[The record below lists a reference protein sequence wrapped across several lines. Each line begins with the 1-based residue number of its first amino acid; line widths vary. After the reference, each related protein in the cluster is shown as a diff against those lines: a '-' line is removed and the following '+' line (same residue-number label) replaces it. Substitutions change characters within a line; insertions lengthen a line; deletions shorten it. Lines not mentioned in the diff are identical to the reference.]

1 MAVGV
6 EAAAARAYDVG
17 VHRPALLS
25 GLVVTCALLIAGGR
39 APPAGAKNYP
49 GGFRL
54 QSSSLTVNENA
65 GQAVITIERSNTRQA
80 AQIRYIT
87 LGDGVPCGP
96 AECTAV
102 DPDDFHSVKGE
113 LDFAAGVASMSFD
126 VPIVDHGVQDVS
138 KTIEVSLFGASPI
151 GMASPHTA
159 VLTILDNDP
168 VSPRDRENPL
178 ALATVPGAANP
189 LIGATFFVDADSE
202 VAHAARRFPALSTI
216 SSQPGTARF
225 GSFSFG
231 HNGVPNISTAVSRYL
246 TRANVQEPGTVPL
259 IATYRLVH
267 GRCGH
272 ASDSRADVA
281 SYEGFIDGFAKG
293 IGSYRAV
300 LYLEIDS
307 IITMPCL
314 SRHGQAVREQELQYA
329 ISTLTANCPRLVIYL
344 DAGAAD
350 ALTARQA
357 ARYLRRSGVAK
368 IQGFFLN
375 ATHFD
380 WTSNEIRFGE
390 KISALTGG
398 KHFVVNT
405 GTNGRGPLRPPD
417 IAHEG
422 NEVLCNPP
430 GRGLGPRP
438 TADTGFPDV
447 DMFAWTTNPG
457 ESGGPCRQG
466 APKTGVFW
474 PAYALMLV
482 RNAGFDSL

>member
-1 MAVGV
+1 MSA
-6 EAAAARAYDVG
+6 

-25 GLVVTCALLIAGGR
+25 ALALACALSIALGPIA
-39 APPAGAKNYP
+39 APADAKKDP

-54 QSSSLTVNENA
+54 QSSSLTVNENS
-65 GQAVITIERSNTRQA
+65 GHAVITVERRNTSQA

-87 LGDGVPCGP
+87 LGDGVGCGT

-102 DPDDFHSVKGE
+102 DPYDFHSVKGE
-113 LDFAAGVASMSFD
+113 LDFAAGVGSEAFT
-126 VPIVDHGVQDVS
+126 VPIINHGVQDVS
-138 KTIEVSLFGASPI
+138 KTIQVSLFGPSPI
-151 GMASPHTA
+151 GMASPHKA
-159 VLTILDNDP
+159 VLTILDDDL
-168 VSPRDRENPL
+168 VTPRNPQNPL
-178 ALATVPGAANP
+178 ALPAAPGAADP
-189 LIGATFFVDADSE
+189 LLGATFFVDPESE
-202 VAHAARRFPALSTI
+202 VAQAARRYPALKMISTE
-216 SSQPGTARF
+216 PGTARF

-231 HNGVPNISTAVSRYL
+231 RNGVPNISTAVSRYL
-246 TRANVQEPGTVPL
+246 TRATVEEPGTVPL
-259 IATYRLVH
+259 IATYRIVH
-267 GRCGH
+267 GLCGH

-281 SYEGFIDGFAKG
+281 SYKGFIDGFSKG

-300 LYLEIDS
+300 LFLEIDS

-329 ISTLTANCPRLVIYL
+329 INTLTANCPHLVIYL

-350 ALTARQA
+350 ALSARQA
-357 ARYLRRSGVAK
+357 ARFLRRSGVAK

-380 WTSNEIRFGE
+380 WTSNEIRYGE
-390 KISALTGG
+390 EISALTGG

-417 IAHEG
+417 IVHQG

-430 GRGLGPRP
+430 GRGLGPVP
-438 TADTGFPDV
+438 TAETGYAGV

-457 ESGGPCRQG
+457 ESGGPCRSG
-466 APKTGVFW
+466 APNTGVFW
-474 PAYALMLV
+474 PAYALSLV
-482 RNAGFDSL
+482 RNANLSAR

>member
-1 MAVGV
+1 MSA
-6 EAAAARAYDVG
+6 

-25 GLVVTCALLIAGGR
+25 ALVFACVLLIGVGPVVPA
-39 APPAGAKNYP
+39 AGAKNYP

-54 QSSSLTVNENA
+54 QSSSLTVNEDA
-65 GQAVITIERSNTRQA
+65 GHAVITIERSNARQA

-87 LGDGVPCGP
+87 LGDGVKCGS

-126 VPIVDHGVQDVS
+126 VRIVDHGTADVS
-138 KTIEVSLFGASPI
+138 KTLSISLFGPSPI
-151 GMASPHTA
+151 GMASPRKA
-159 VLTILDNDP
+159 VLTILNNDP
-168 VSPRDRENPL
+168 ITPRDPQNPL

-189 LIGATFFVDADSE
+189 LLGATFFVDRHSE
-202 VAHAARRFPALSTI
+202 VANAARRNPALTTI
-216 SSQPGTARF
+216 SSQPGTGRF

-231 HNGVPNISTAVSRYL
+231 HNGVPNIATAVSRYL
-246 TRANVQEPGTVPL
+246 TRASVEEPGTVPL
-259 IATYRLVH
+259 IATYRVVH
-267 GRCGH
+267 GLCGH
-272 ASDSRADVA
+272 ASDSRADIA
-281 SYEGFIDGFAKG
+281 SYKGFVDGFAKG

-300 LYLEIDS
+300 LFLEIDS

-329 ISTLTANCPRLVIYL
+329 INTLTADCPHLVIYL

-350 ALTARQA
+350 ALSPKQA
-357 ARYLRRSGVAK
+357 AKYLRRSGVAK

-390 KISALTGG
+390 KISRLTGS

-417 IAHEG
+417 IVHQG

-438 TADTGFPDV
+438 TAATGFPNV

-457 ESGGPCRQG
+457 ESGGPCRPG

-474 PAYALMLV
+474 PAYALSLV
-482 RNAGFDSL
+482 RNADFSAR

>member
-1 MAVGV
+1 MPAVLRHALVSAALVLACALSIATGPATTP
-6 EAAAARAYDVG
+6 AAAA
-17 VHRPALLS
+17 
-25 GLVVTCALLIAGGR
+25 GR
-39 APPAGAKNYP
+39 
-49 GGFRL
+49 GGFHL
-54 QSSSLTVNENA
+54 TSSSLSVNENA
-65 GQAVITIERSNTRQA
+65 GQAVITIERGNTRRA

-87 LGDGVPCGP
+87 LGDGVKCGA

-102 DPDDFHSVKGE
+102 DTYDFHSVKGE
-113 LDFAAGVASMSFD
+113 LDFAAGVASESFA

-138 KTIEVSLFGASPI
+138 KTIQVSLFGPSPI
-151 GMASPHTA
+151 GMASPHKA
-159 VLTILDNDP
+159 VLTIVNNDP
-168 VSPRDRENPL
+168 VTPRDPQNPL
-178 ALATVPGAANP
+178 ALPTAPGAANP
-189 LIGATFFVDADSE
+189 LLGATFFVDTDSE
-202 VAHAARRFPALSTI
+202 VAHAARRDPALKTI

-231 HNGVPNISTAVSRYL
+231 HNGVPNIATAVSRYL
-246 TRANVQEPGTVPL
+246 TRASVEEPGGVPL
-259 IATYRLVH
+259 LATYRVVH
-267 GRCGH
+267 GLCGH
-272 ASDSRADVA
+272 ASDSRTDVA
-281 SYEGFIDGFAKG
+281 SYMGFIDGFAKG
-293 IGSYRAV
+293 IGSFRAV
-300 LYLEIDS
+300 LFLEMDS

-314 SRHGQAVREQELQYA
+314 SRHGQAVREHELQYA
-329 ISTLTANCPRLVIYL
+329 INTLTADCPHLVIYL

-350 ALTARQA
+350 ALPAKQA

-368 IQGFFLN
+368 IEGFFLN

-380 WTSNEIRFGE
+380 WTSNEIRYGE
-390 KISALTGG
+390 KISARTGG

-417 IAHEG
+417 IVHQG

-438 TADTGFPDV
+438 TADTGFPNV

-457 ESGGPCRQG
+457 ESGGPCRPS

-482 RNAGFDSL
+482 RNADFNSR

>member
-1 MAVGV
+1 MSAVRRYALVVMLALGAACASSIALAWPISAGR
-6 EAAAARAYDVG
+6 AAAYD
-17 VHRPALLS
+17 
-25 GLVVTCALLIAGGR
+25 AGG
-39 APPAGAKNYP
+39 
-49 GGFRL
+49 FHL
-54 QSSSLTVNENA
+54 VSSALSVDENV
-65 GQAVITIERSNTRQA
+65 GQAVITIERGNTSQA

-87 LGDGVPCGP
+87 LGDGVKCGGKQ
-96 AECTAV
+96 ECTAV

-113 LDFAAGVASMSFD
+113 LDFPAGVASESFT
-126 VPIVDHGVQDVS
+126 VQVVDHGVQDVS
-138 KTIEVSLFGASPI
+138 KTIQVSLFGPSPI
-151 GMASPHTA
+151 GMASPRKA
-159 VLTILDNDP
+159 VLTILGNDP
-168 VSPRDRENPL
+168 VAPRDPQNPL
-178 ALATVPGAANP
+178 DLSTMPTTGNP
-189 LIGATFFVDADSE
+189 LTGATFFVDPESE
-202 VAHAARRFPALSTI
+202 VANAAKRYPALKTI
-216 SSQPGTARF
+216 SSQPGAARF

-231 HNGVPNISTAVSRYL
+231 HNGVPNIATAVSRYL
-246 TRANVQEPGTVPL
+246 TRASVEEPDAVPL
-259 IATYRLVH
+259 LATYRIVH
-267 GRCGH
+267 GLCGH
-272 ASDSRADVA
+272 ASDSRADIA
-281 SYEGFIDGFAKG
+281 SYKGFIDGFAKG

-300 LYLEIDS
+300 LFLEMDS

-329 ISTLTANCPRLVIYL
+329 INTLTANCPHLVIYL

-350 ALTARQA
+350 ALSPKQA
-357 ARYLRRSGVAK
+357 AKYLRRSGVAK

-390 KISALTGG
+390 QISALTGG

-417 IAHEG
+417 IVHQG

-430 GRGLGPRP
+430 GRGLGPVP

-457 ESGGPCRQG
+457 ESGGPCRPG

-482 RNAGFDSL
+482 RDANFNSR

>member
-1 MAVGV
+1 MSAVLRHALV
-6 EAAAARAYDVG
+6 SAA
-17 VHRPALLS
+17 
-25 GLVVTCALLIAGGR
+25 LVLACALSIATG
-39 APPAGAKNYP
+39 PATAAGP
-49 GGFRL
+49 GGFHL
-54 QSSSLTVNENA
+54 TSSLLSVNENG
-65 GQAVITIERSNTRQA
+65 GQAVITIERGNTRQA

-87 LGDGVPCGP
+87 LGDGVKCGT

-102 DPDDFHSVKGE
+102 DPYDFHSVRGE
-113 LDFAAGVASMSFD
+113 LDFPAGVASESFA

-138 KTIEVSLFGASPI
+138 KTIQVSLFGPSPI

-159 VLTILDNDP
+159 VLTIVNDDP
-168 VSPRDRENPL
+168 VTPRDPQNPL
-178 ALATVPGAANP
+178 ALAATPTGTNP
-189 LIGATFFVDADSE
+189 LAGATFFVDPDSE
-202 VAHAARRFPALSTI
+202 VAHSARRYPPLMTI

-246 TRANVQEPGTVPL
+246 SRASMEEPGTVPL
-259 IATYRLVH
+259 LATYRVVH
-267 GRCGH
+267 GLCGD

-281 SYEGFIDGFAKG
+281 GYKGFVDGFAKG

-300 LYLEIDS
+300 LFLEMDS

-314 SRHGQAVREQELQYA
+314 SRHGRAVREQELRYA
-329 ISTLTANCPRLVIYL
+329 INTLTASCPHLVIYL

-350 ALTARQA
+350 ALSARQA
-357 ARYLRRSGVAK
+357 ARYLRRSGIAR

-390 KISALTGG
+390 RISALTGG

-405 GTNGRGPLRPPD
+405 GTNGRGPLRPRD
-417 IAHEG
+417 IVHQG
-422 NEVLCNPP
+422 NEILCNPP
-430 GRGLGPRP
+430 GRGLGPLP
-438 TADTGFPDV
+438 TADTGFPGV

-457 ESGGPCRQG
+457 ESGGPCRPG

-482 RNAGFDSL
+482 RNADFDSR

>member
-1 MAVGV
+1 VLRPALVSAVLAFACALSLVAGPATP
-6 EAAAARAYDVG
+6 EAAAKTD
-17 VHRPALLS
+17 
-25 GLVVTCALLIAGGR
+25 
-39 APPAGAKNYP
+39 P

-65 GQAVITIERSNTRQA
+65 SQAVITIERSNTRQA

-87 LGDGVPCGP
+87 LGDGVRCGT

-102 DPDDFHSVKGE
+102 DADDFHSVKGE

-126 VPIVDHGVQDVS
+126 VPIVDHGTADVS
-138 KTIEVSLFGASPI
+138 KTLSISLFGPSPI
-151 GMASPHTA
+151 GMASPHKA

-168 VSPRDRENPL
+168 ATPRDPDNPL
-178 ALATVPGAANP
+178 ALPTPPGAANP
-189 LIGATFFVDADSE
+189 LLGAAFFVDPGSE
-202 VAHAARRFPALSTI
+202 VAHAARRYSALKTI
-216 SSQPGTARF
+216 STQPGTARF

-231 HNGVPNISTAVSRYL
+231 HNGVPNIATAVSRYL
-246 TRANVQEPGTVPL
+246 TRASLEEPGTVPL
-259 IATYRLVH
+259 IATYRVVH
-267 GRCGH
+267 GLCGH

-281 SYEGFIDGFAKG
+281 SYKGFVDGFAKG

-300 LYLEIDS
+300 LFLEMDS

-314 SRHGQAVREQELQYA
+314 SRHGKAVREQELQYA
-329 ISTLTANCPRLVIYL
+329 INTLTANCPHLVIYL

-350 ALTARQA
+350 ALSARQTA
-357 ARYLRRSGVAK
+357 NYLRRSGVAK

-390 KISALTGG
+390 QISALTGG

-417 IAHEG
+417 IVHQG

-438 TADTGFPDV
+438 TADTGFRNV

-457 ESGGPCRQG
+457 ESGGPCRPG

-474 PAYALMLV
+474 PAYALSLV
-482 RNAGFDSL
+482 RNADFNAR

>member
-1 MAVGV
+1 MSAVL
-6 EAAAARAYDVG
+6 
-17 VHRPALLS
+17 RPAPAFAVLAFALS
-25 GLVVTCALLIAGGR
+25 IAAGP
-39 APPAGAKNYP
+39 ASAPAGANNDP
-49 GGFRL
+49 SGFHM
-54 QSSSLTVNENA
+54 QSSSLSVNENA
-65 GQAVITIERSNTRQA
+65 GRAVITVERTDTRQA

-87 LGDGVPCGP
+87 LGDGVNCGT

-126 VPIVDHGVQDVS
+126 LPIVDHGTADVS
-138 KTIEVSLFGASPI
+138 KTLSISLFGPSPI
-151 GMASPHTA
+151 GMASPHKA
-159 VLTILDNDP
+159 VLTILNNDP
-168 VSPRDRENPL
+168 VTPRDAQNPL
-178 ALATVPGAANP
+178 ALPTAPGAANP
-189 LIGATFFVDADSE
+189 LIGAAFFIDPHSE
-202 VAHAARRFPALSTI
+202 VANAAQRYTALTTI

-231 HNGVPNISTAVSRYL
+231 HNGVPNIATAVSRYL
-246 TRANVQEPGTVPL
+246 TRASVEEPGRVPL
-259 IATYRLVH
+259 IATYRVVH
-267 GRCGH
+267 GLCGD
-272 ASDSRADVA
+272 ASDSPADVA
-281 SYEGFIDGFAKG
+281 SYKGFIDGFAKG

-300 LYLEIDS
+300 LFLEIDS

-314 SRHGQAVREQELQYA
+314 SRHGQSVREQELEYA
-329 ISTLTANCPRLVIYL
+329 INTLTTDCPHLVIYL

-350 ALTARQA
+350 ALSAKRA

-390 KISALTGG
+390 KISRLTGG
-398 KHFVVNT
+398 KQFVVNT
-405 GTNGRGPLRPPD
+405 GTSGRGPLRPPD
-417 IAHEG
+417 IVHQG

-438 TADTGFPDV
+438 TANTGYPDV

-457 ESGGPCRQG
+457 ESGGPCRPE

-474 PAYALMLV
+474 PAYALSLV
-482 RNAGFDSL
+482 RNADFNAR

>member
-1 MAVGV
+1 VFVALVS
-6 EAAAARAYDVG
+6 ACALWFALLPTFSADAAR
-17 VHRPALLS
+17 
-25 GLVVTCALLIAGGR
+25 GG
-39 APPAGAKNYP
+39 
-49 GGFRL
+49 GGFHL
-54 QSSSLTVNENA
+54 VSSALSVDDNA
-65 GQAVITIERSNTRQA
+65 GQAVITIERGNTAQA

-87 LGDGVPCGP
+87 LGDGVPCGNS
-96 AECTAV
+96 ECTAV
-102 DPDDFHSVKGE
+102 DPDDFRSVKGE
-113 LDFAAGVASMSFD
+113 LDFPAGVASESFA
-126 VPIVDHGVQDVS
+126 VPIVDHGVQDVW
-138 KTIEVSLFGASPI
+138 KTIQVSLFGPSPI
-151 GMASPHTA
+151 GMTSPHKA

-168 VSPRDRENPL
+168 VTPRDPQNPL
-178 ALATVPGAANP
+178 ALPTIPGAANP
-189 LIGATFFVDADSE
+189 LIGATLFVDPESE
-202 VAHAARRFPALSTI
+202 VAHAARRHPALQTI
-216 SSQPGTARF
+216 SRQPGTARF

-231 HNGVPNISTAVSRYL
+231 HNGVPNIATAVSRYL
-246 TRANVQEPGTVPL
+246 TRASVQEPGTVPL
-259 IATYRLVH
+259 IATYRVLH
-267 GRCGH
+267 GLCGH

-281 SYEGFIDGFAKG
+281 SYKGFIDGFAKG

-300 LYLEIDS
+300 LFLEIDS
-307 IITMPCL
+307 IITMGCM

-329 ISTLTANCPRLVIYL
+329 INTLTANCPHLDIYL

-350 ALTARQA
+350 ALSARQA

-380 WTSNEIRFGE
+380 WTSNEIRYGE
-390 KISALTGG
+390 QISTLTGG

-417 IAHEG
+417 RVHQG

-438 TADTGFPDV
+438 TADTGFPNV

-457 ESGGPCRQG
+457 ESGGPCRPG

-482 RNAGFDSL
+482 RNADFNSR